1 MDGKANQVIIHPR
14 FGVIDEKGGDS
25 LREKGGLQEL
35 KEAPQSLGGSNR
47 RRGLMEVHF
56 AVLLFGLAGL
66 FGKWLTLHPLVISL
80 GRVSF
85 AVPFLLAIMLLRR
98 ERIWLKRRRDY
109 GVFVLLGGILALHW
123 TAFFMAIQLST
134 VAVGLLTFSTFPVFV
149 TFLEPLI
156 LKSAFRLQDVLIAL
170 VTVAGVSLVVPSFS
184 LDNQVTLGALWGVL
198 SGFTFG
204 LLSVLNKRY
213 VAQYPSRQ
221 VSLYQFAAAA
231 LVLWPMVLPL
241 KPSLDGR
248 SLLLMAVLGVVF
260 TGISHTL
267 FISSLKRVK
276 AQTAS
281 VIASLEPVYGILA
294 TVVLLGEVPGLR
306 EVAGGIIILSMAFW
320 VSRRDFRES

>member
-1 MDGKANQVIIHPR
+1 MRDGEAERTKPEASKAHEAGKALER
-14 FGVIDEKGGDS
+14 SGY
-25 LREKGGLQEL
+25 
-35 KEAPQSLGGSNR
+35 

-56 AVLLFGLAGL
+56 SVLLFGLAGL

-98 ERIWLKRRRDY
+98 ERIPLKRQRDY
-109 GVFVLLGGILALHW
+109 IVFLMLGGILALHW

-170 VTVAGVSLVVPSFS
+170 VTVAGVSLVVPSLS

-248 SLLLMAVLGVVF
+248 ALLLLAVLGVVF

-294 TVVLLGEVPGLR
+294 TVVLLGEVPGIR

-320 VSRRDFRES
+320 VSRRDMERENAV

>member
-1 MDGKANQVIIHPR
+1 MQKQDMEVEEQLADRHSVKDNAR
-14 FGVIDEKGGDS
+14 
-25 LREKGGLQEL
+25 
-35 KEAPQSLGGSNR
+35 QSHN
-47 RRGLMEVHF
+47 RGLMEAHL

-80 GRVSF
+80 GRVCF
-85 AVPFLLAIMLLRR
+85 AVPFLFVVMRARG
-98 ERIWLKRRRDY
+98 ERVWLNQRRDY
-109 GVFVLLGGILALHW
+109 LVFLQLGVILAVHW

-149 TFLEPLI
+149 TFIEPWI
-156 LKSAFRLQDVLIAL
+156 LKSAFRFRDVLIAL
-170 VTVAGVSLVVPSFS
+170 VTMFGVSLVIPDFSF
-184 LDNQVTLGALWGVL
+184 DNQVTLGALWGIL
-198 SGFTFG
+198 SGLTFA
-204 LLSVLNKRY
+204 LLSVLNKKF

-231 LVLWPMVLPL
+231 LVLLPVVIPL
-241 KPSLDGR
+241 KPSFDGR
-248 SLLLMAVLGVVF
+248 SLVLLAILGIVF

-267 FISSLKRVK
+267 FISSLKRIK

-306 EVAGGIIILSMAFW
+306 EAAGGLIILSMAFW
-320 VSRRDFRES
+320 ATRREKGH